1 MIDNIQG
8 FKEPLINKVP
18 QVTLLFWIIKMMPT
32 TVGETGADF
41 LNFNL
46 GFGLTATSVMTGL
59 LLAIFLVMQIRSSR
73 YTPWLYWSTVLLIS
87 VFGTLITDNL
97 TDQLNVPLTTSTG
110 VFSALL
116 VTAFAAWHKVENTL
130 SIHSIFTTRRE
141 VFYWSAILVTFAL
154 GTAAGD
160 LVAEDMGIG
169 YDHAVL
175 LFGAVIA
182 IIAFS
187 HFILKANAILT
198 FWIAYVLT
206 RPLGASLGDLLSQP
220 TSKGGL
226 GLGTSLVNAL
236 FLLTIVTLVGYL
248 TICQNRKLRKQA

>member
-1 MIDNIQG
+1 MTDNTQG

-18 QVTLLFWIIKMMPT
+18 QVTLLFWIIKMMST

-46 GFGLTATSVMTGL
+46 GFGLTATSIITGI
-59 LLAIFLVMQIRSSR
+59 LLAVFLVTQIRSSR

-97 TDQLNVPLTTSTG
+97 TDQFNVPLATSTET
-110 VFSALL
+110 FSALL
-116 VTAFAAWHKVENTL
+116 VATFAAWYKVEKTL
-130 SIHSIFTTRRE
+130 SIHSIFTPRRE
-141 VFYWSAILVTFAL
+141 IFYWSAILVTFAL

-160 LVAEDMGIG
+160 FIAEGMGVG

-175 LFGAVIA
+175 LFGVLIA
-182 IIAFS
+182 AIAFS

-220 TSKGGL
+220 TSNGGL
-226 GLGTSLVNAL
+226 GLGTTLINAL
-236 FLLTIVTLVGYL
+236 FLLTIVMLVGYL
-248 TICQNRKLRKQA
+248 TICQNRKLRTPA